1 MLVTAEVIH
10 VPRGLIKYSKLAK
23 HTPCGGHGRKAPCTN
38 RLIRCSSLAKHK
50 LHVSHGRSVPCSA
63 CRLAAIQ
70 FASSFAGCT
79 HRRSRPPS
87 ESVSRQLSQHNFHL
101 HRHFRLPFC
110 SRHSITKFF
119 YIALYKYRY
128 EGDEGRSRRTQ
139 GQCKPR
145 PRWNDELTARLRLS
159 VTRVREGTPAL
170 PKTCTPL
177 VPRGTIEA
185 GTDLRYTG
193 MVL

>member
-1 MLVTAEVIH
+1 MLVTAEVFH
-10 VPRGLIKYSKLAK
+10 
-23 HTPCGGHGRKAPCTN
+23 AP
-38 RLIRCSSLAKHK
+38 
-50 LHVSHGRSVPCSA
+50 
-63 CRLAAIQ
+63 LAA
-70 FASSFAGCT
+70 SLPSNSP
-79 HRRSRPPS
+79 HRSQVALIVVHVRHRKFPS
-87 ESVSRQLSQHNFHL
+87 QLSQHNFHL
-101 HRHFRLPFC
+101 HHQVL
-110 SRHSITKFF
+110 

>member
-1 MLVTAEVIH
+1 MLVTAEVFH
-10 VPRGLIKYSKLAK
+10 
-23 HTPCGGHGRKAPCTN
+23 AP
-38 RLIRCSSLAKHK
+38 
-50 LHVSHGRSVPCSA
+50 
-63 CRLAAIQ
+63 LAA
-70 FASSFAGCT
+70 SLPSNSP
-79 HRRSRPPS
+79 HRSQVALIVVHVRHRKFPS
-87 ESVSRQLSQHNFHL
+87 QLSQHNFHL